1 MKKTLFTNMLLG
13 VIVAAAAMGSA
24 EARTVLSPTYQMSDG
39 YYAAGDDYEVSAPG
53 VIHDSITLIGIN
65 KTEAPSVSGN
75 NATLV
80 AREGVVTVTG
90 DISGS
95 GAILKGLLDVNVGS
109 ISGSDNTALAGWNY
123 DDDKWAV
130 ATNNR
135 DLTITGIVS
144 GDRNNLGSIGFT
156 SIGGVTGNNN
166 SIYGAKT
173 AFIEGTLAGSYNNV
187 TSDTSVSVSI
197 LSGVSNMV
205 SSQRVDIG
213 TMSNAQNAEIT
224 TNGANGVV
232 QIGYS
237 GEAGTGSGVSI
248 TTKTVELS
256 ADLTLSDSTVSAN
269 NLKLGGKT
277 LTLTGSEV
285 NIRTYATGGTVK
297 IKDAAIGSVSLGYYG
312 GNTGADLVMEDVTL
326 TDVSRVADCK
336 SATIIGTEN
345 TLVLTDL
352 TAGSGVYGEG
362 TDSIGFAWAGLDGAV
377 LADNAL
383 LTIEFSTDLMT
394 KLGLSEENS
403 GATVALTL
411 SGLSMED
418 QAAIE
423 LLLPSGWKVADTT
436 TKSNG
441 STVVTFTASVP
452 EPTTA
457 TLSLLALAGLAAR
470 RRRATR

>member
-1 MKKTLFTNMLLG
+1 MLLG
-13 VIVAAAAMGSA
+13 VIVAAAAVGSA
-24 EARTVLSPTYQMSDG
+24 EAKTLSPTYEMYDG
-39 YYAAGDDYEVSAPG
+39 YYAEGDDYVVSAPG
-53 VIHDSITLIGIN
+53 VIHNSVTLIGILET
-65 KTEAPSVSGN
+65 KAPSVSGN

-80 AREGVVTVTG
+80 ATEGVVTVTG

-95 GAILKGLLDVNVGS
+95 GSVLQGLLDVNVGS
-109 ISGSDNTALAGWNY
+109 ISGSNNTALAGWNY
-123 DDDKWAV
+123 ADNKY
-130 ATNNR
+130 ATASNNR

-144 GDRNNLGSIGFT
+144 GDGNRLGSIGFT
-156 SIGGVTGNNN
+156 SIGGVTGKGNN
-166 SIYGAKT
+166 IFGAKT
-173 AFIEGTLAGSYNNV
+173 AYIEGTLTGSYNSV
-187 TSDTSVSVSI
+187 TSDTSVTVST
-197 LSGVSNMV
+197 LSGVNNTV

-213 TMSNAQNAEIT
+213 TMSNAQNAEIS
-224 TNGANGVV
+224 TNGANGVI

-248 TTKTVELS
+248 TTKTVELG

-285 NIRTYATGGTVK
+285 NISTYATNGTVK
-297 IKDAAIGSVSLGYYG
+297 IKDAAVGNVNLRYYG
-312 GNTGADLVMEDVTL
+312 GHTSADLVMEDVTL

-352 TAGSGVYGEG
+352 TAGSGVYGVG
-362 TDSIGFAWAGLDGAV
+362 TDSIGFAWTGLDGVV

-383 LTIEFSTDLMT
+383 LTIEFSSDLMT

-470 RRRATR
+470 RRRK